1 MLEKIGL
8 PAKPSAKGKT
18 WVIDASSC
26 QTCQGAFTMFNRK
39 HHCRRCGGIFC
50 GNCTSQRAV
59 LRGQGDAP
67 VRICDP
73 CKKLEE
79 AARFQLR
86 NRGKK
91 GAKAASA
98 AEDDSL
104 LKEVLGGDVH
114 ALLSGRHEPGDDE
127 LNDNSA
133 VAKSAHSSQ
142 NSSAHVSP
150 SKEVTEEHQEETH
163 FTPEELRNQAIE
175 QKTLYTGLKKEGKH
189 AEALQA
195 YKRFKELGREAD
207 ALELSLKKIQRKATL
222 EASQKLKESPE
233 SAKDKGHMGTSDANV
248 KDQSQDLKRGRLSS
262 KDSGDDDL
270 LKTLKDLGWDDA
282 DLVEKKPKKGPTS
295 DLDLLAEISDGLPKE
310 ASAKKPAKES
320 PTQLEILAHKR
331 KALALKREGKPAEAK
346 EELKKAK
353 LLEKKL
359 EEMAIFGDED
369 DDDDADDDDLAKL
382 MRSLE
387 KEAKLDLGKGKS
399 GQVPVDFSVPS
410 FLADDD
416 DAHVDVTDDD
426 IHDPSM
432 VAALREMGWEEEA
445 AAMERSRAPSTSGPE
460 AMHIA
465 ASVASESRLQSEIL
479 TVKRQA
485 LALKR
490 EGKIAE
496 AKSKLQEAKTLEQ
509 QLEVLRRQPPVP
521 TGPAPG
527 RASVKDATQ
536 MKLED
541 ILDDKDDPV
550 DVDEEDE
557 KDPEILAALRA
568 MGYVEDETAPP
579 LQTYVK
585 PGPQEK
591 KSLQD
596 EILAVKRSA
605 LALKKSGRIAEAKEE
620 LRQSKVLEQRL
631 EKLTVELEADGLPKP
646 ITIGSKFGKPTQIPA
661 LPLSQMGYVSADEEE
676 EVEVSA
682 EDFMDP
688 ELVAALKSVG
698 WQEEDTFAKDKEPEN
713 VEEPDSPPAPVQPY
727 KPVKYTARDHQ
738 RKLQLQRDL
747 LSHKRKALTLKREG
761 KVEEAKAELKQAK
774 LVEKEMEEI
783 ENAATGSVES
793 ADEKLLQKSR
803 SNTSS
808 LPAAIAYEYED
819 DEEVT
824 DADMQD
830 PEMLEALK
838 GFGWKPEP
846 DAKEVNKF
854 SKSSSSALPALA
866 RLDNNVSLKSVLDS
880 GRMPEATPKEVG
892 RFDTSRSG
900 SRKYENPPY
909 VKEPTVD
916 VAPDPIWQSILNS
929 SSRNLN
935 ERNESVKSESHV
947 KEVQRGTSFRTNMGP
962 PVDATAPFF
971 DHPTS
976 DTSGNR
982 KSSRQGSL
990 DLLSGETWSAP
1001 TKEVP
1006 VESDSD
1012 EDEDLF
1018 DPDMLAALQSIG
1030 MAPPSMK
1037 TGKRPQAES
1046 SVAKQP
1052 IPIVSVKDEFPAPSA
1067 KGDRREMVGNS
1078 SPMFEAKVDNVAS
1091 GSPSLSRPTVN
1102 SEARISEARAEA
1114 AAPIAGPPPPKAET
1128 SDLQD
1133 EIKMRKRKAVAYKRE
1148 GKLSEAREELKQA
1161 KLLEKQ
1167 LETQTSIPDENFKSV
1182 SAPVPPIQPPP
1193 RVHYETPP
1201 PPSAAPVVSQT
1212 HKQQMQQQVRQG
1224 KDRMK
1229 LQRESLA
1236 HKRKALGLRREG
1248 KLEEAEAEFELA
1260 KTLEKQME
1268 DLDPSKPA
1276 HDEGDMGLVEDLLDP
1291 QLMAALKGIGWNDGD
1306 FAGGNSTKPASSP
1319 PSVSRITQSSNSE
1332 MSTSRQSIST
1342 LSSSNDG
1349 RSNISNQQPAK
1360 RGPVSSTSS
1369 NAFEDRSA
1377 SISQPPARRAPQA
1390 TTTAA
1395 PAEIQDTRRVNEGVS
1410 ARPLPSRV
1418 QEEKKPSASVGA
1430 PRLFSSKAQEERKKL
1445 EDRIKQEKV
1454 RAVELKRAG
1463 RTGEALDV
1471 LRGAKQME
1479 KQLQSMP

>member
-104 LKEVLGGDVH
+104 LMEVLGGDVH

-127 LNDNSA
+127 IDDHHSNSA
-133 VAKSAHSSQ
+133 VSKSAHSSK

-150 SKEVTEEHQEETH
+150 SKDGREEHHEESQ

-189 AEALQA
+189 VEALQA

-233 SAKDKGHMGTSDANV
+233 SAKDKGLEGTSDAKG
-248 KDQSQDLKRGRLSS
+248 KDLSQDLKRGRLSS
-262 KDSGDDDL
+262 RDSGDDDL

-282 DLVEKKPKKGPTS
+282 DLVEKKPKKGPSS
-295 DLDLLAEISDGLPKE
+295 DLDLLAEISDVLPKE
-310 ASAKKPAKES
+310 ASSKKPATEN

-331 KALALKREGKPAEAK
+331 KALALKREGKPTEAK

-369 DDDDADDDDLAKL
+369 EEDDDADDDDLAKL

-445 AAMERSRAPSTSGPE
+445 AAIQRSRAPSTSGPE
-460 AMHIA
+460 ALHIA
-465 ASVASESRLQSEIL
+465 ASVATESQLQSEIL
-479 TVKRQA
+479 THKRQA

-490 EGKIAE
+490 EGKITE
-496 AKSKLQEAKTLEQ
+496 AKVKLQEAKTLEQ

-521 TGPAPG
+521 TVRAPG
-527 RASVKDATQ
+527 KIKGATQ

-541 ILDDKDDPV
+541 ILEDQDDPV
-550 DVDEEDE
+550 QVDEEDE
-557 KDPEILAALRA
+557 KDPEILAALKA

-579 LQTYVK
+579 VQTYVK
-585 PGPQEK
+585 PSPQEK
-591 KSLQD
+591 NKLQD

-605 LALKKSGRIAEAKEE
+605 LALKKGGRIAEAKEE
-620 LRQSKVLEQRL
+620 LRQAKVLEQRL
-631 EKLTVELEADGLPKP
+631 EKLTAELEADGLPKP
-646 ITIGSKFGKPTQIPA
+646 ITIGSKFGKPTQLPA
-661 LPLSQMGYVSADEEE
+661 LPLSQMGFVSADEEE

-698 WQEEDTFAKDKEPEN
+698 WQEEDTFVKDKEPEK

-727 KPVKYTARDHQ
+727 KPVKYTAKDHQ
-738 RKLQLQRDL
+738 RKLQLQKDL
-747 LSHKRKALTLKREG
+747 LSHKRRALTLKREG

-793 ADEKLLQKSR
+793 VDEKLLQKSR
-803 SNTSS
+803 NNTTS
-808 LPAAIAYEYED
+808 LPAAIAYEYEEH
-819 DEEVT
+819 EEVT

-830 PEMLEALK
+830 PEMLETLK
-838 GFGWKPEP
+838 GFGWKAEP
-846 DAKEVNKF
+846 DAKVVNNS

-866 RLDNNVSLKSVLDS
+866 RLDNNVSLKTVLDS

-892 RFDTSRSG
+892 RFDTSRGG

-916 VAPDPIWQSILNS
+916 AVPDPIWQSILNS
-929 SSRNLN
+929 SSRKLN
-935 ERNESVKSESHV
+935 ECNESGKSDSHV
-947 KEVQRGTSFRTNMGP
+947 KELQRGTSFRTNIGL
-962 PVDATAPFF
+962 PVNATAPFF

-990 DLLSGETWSAP
+990 DLLSGETWSSP

-1052 IPIVSVKDEFPAPSA
+1052 ISRVSVKDEFPAPPA
-1067 KGDRREMVGNS
+1067 KDDRRETVGNS
-1078 SPMFEAKVDNVAS
+1078 SPMFEAKVESVAS
-1091 GSPSLSRPTVN
+1091 GSPSLSRPTV
-1102 SEARISEARAEA
+1102 ISEARAETT
-1114 AAPIAGPPPPKAET
+1114 APTAVPAPPKAET

-1133 EIKMRKRKAVAYKRE
+1133 EIKMRKRKAVAFKRE

-1167 LETQTSIPDENFKSV
+1167 LETQASVPDDNFKSV
-1182 SAPVPPIQPPP
+1182 SAPVPQNQPPQ
-1193 RVHYETPP
+1193 RIHYETPP
-1201 PPSAAPVVSQT
+1201 PPPAAPVVSQT

-1306 FAGGNSTKPASSP
+1306 LTGGNLTKPA
-1319 PSVSRITQSSNSE
+1319 SVSRITQPSNSE
-1332 MSTSRQSIST
+1332 MSTSRQASST
-1342 LSSSNDG
+1342 LSSANEG
-1349 RSNISNQQPAK
+1349 RANISNQPPAR

-1395 PAEIQDTRRVNEGVS
+1395 PAQIQDTRRVNEGVS
-1410 ARPLPSRV
+1410 ARPSASRV
-1418 QEEKKPSASVGA
+1418 QEERRPSASVGA
-1430 PRLFSSKAQEERKKL
+1430 PKSSSTKAQEERKKL